1 MKVSQ
6 NWLKQYISFKF
17 TPEQF
22 TEKLSML
29 GLEVESYEDLSKK
42 YDKFVVG
49 EVLERVK
56 HPNADRLSVCKVNL
70 GSIVQEVVC
79 GAPNVAAGQKVAVAL
94 VGAVIP
100 HNQHCDDV
108 KPFILERAKIRG
120 VESNGMICSEQELGL
135 GKDASGVLVLDA
147 AAKTGTPLA
156 KYLGQTDTI
165 YEIGITPNRSDC
177 LSHIGVARE
186 IGVLVNKKIKNPKVI
201 LKENKTP
208 ASKYAKIEILDKE
221 KCPRYSARV
230 LRNIKIGPSPKWLQ
244 DILSSV
250 GVRPIN
256 NVVDVTNYVLMETG
270 HPLHAFDYD
279 KLSGHKIVV
288 KTAQEGEKFVTLDG
302 KERTLTSETLM
313 ICDAERPIAIAG
325 VMGGANTEISD
336 TTANILI
343 ESAYFNPQNIRR
355 TSKYLGLSTEASYR
369 FERGAD
375 INITVSAVN
384 RAAQMI
390 QELTGGELL
399 NGVLD
404 AYPKKRKPII
414 VKARVSRINSIIG
427 ISLSKGQIIS
437 LLKKIDLV
445 VKSSSSSRDELLV
458 MVPSFRTDILEEI
471 DVIEEVA
478 RVYGYN
484 NIETK
489 THAAIDFSSNVRTD
503 ALQDEVRE
511 FLVGSG
517 FNEIIAI
524 GLQDEATMSLAGK
537 PLVKALNPV
546 SAEMAALRTSL
557 ITSAL
562 GIVKH
567 NRNHGIKGLRLFELG
582 NIHLLID
589 GKSSN
594 SLEAYQ
600 EEERLLLVISGNQVP
615 ISYGNASRGVDMLD
629 MKGEVSALLSKFC
642 LDNYRFI
649 YYDTHEVLSEPCVG
663 IEINGTYAGFFGKIR
678 KQIVDE
684 LDIDEAVF
692 VCEMNIRAL
701 RDGCVRDRKFS
712 PLPKFPGV
720 TRDLAFT
727 IDAALPQNK
736 VEEVIRQVGRPL
748 CTNVVLFDT
757 YSGQQTGKDK
767 KSVAYA
773 LEFQSPDHTLTE
785 EEIDRMLAKII
796 EAVQRQC
803 NGVLRS

>member
-17 TPEQF
+17 TLEQF

-29 GLEVESYEDLSKK
+29 GLEVESFEDLSKK

-56 HPNADRLSVCKVNL
+56 HPNADRLSVCKVNI
-70 GSIVQEVVC
+70 GSTVQEVVC

-100 HNQHCDDV
+100 HNQHGDDG

-120 VESNGMICSEQELGL
+120 IESNGMICSEQELGL
-135 GKDASGVLVLDA
+135 GKDASGILVLDA
-147 AAKTGTPLA
+147 TAKIGTPLA

-186 IGVLVNKKIKNPKVI
+186 ISVLVNRKIEQPKVV
-201 LKENKTP
+201 LKESRTP
-208 ASKYAKIEILDKE
+208 ASKFAKIEILDKE

-279 KLSGHKIVV
+279 KLSGHKIVI
-288 KTAQEGEKFVTLDG
+288 KTAREGEKFVTLDG

-313 ICDAERPIAIAG
+313 ICDAERPIAVAG
-325 VMGGANTEISD
+325 VMGGANTEISS
-336 TTANILI
+336 TTTNILI

-355 TSKYLGLSTEASYR
+355 TSKHLGLSTEASYR

-375 INITVSAVN
+375 MNITVTAAN

-390 QELTGGELL
+390 QELAGGELL
-399 NGVLD
+399 NGALD

-427 ISLSKGQIIS
+427 TSLSKVQIIS
-437 LLKKIDLV
+437 LLKKIGLI
-445 VKSSSSSRDELLV
+445 VKSSSKDELFAK
-458 MVPSFRTDILEEI
+458 VPSFRNDILQEI

-503 ALQDEVRE
+503 ALQDELRE
-511 FLVGSG
+511 FLIGSG
-517 FNEIIAI
+517 FNEILTI

-537 PLVKALNPV
+537 PLIKALNPV

-557 ITSAL
+557 VTSAI

-567 NRNHGIKGLRLFELG
+567 NRNHGTKDLRLFELG

-589 GKSSN
+589 GKASS
-594 SLEAYQ
+594 STEAYQ
-600 EEERLLLVISGNQVP
+600 EEERILLVISGNQAPV
-615 ISYGNASRGVDMLD
+615 SYGNASRVVDMLD

-678 KQIVDE
+678 KQIADE

-692 VCEMNIRAL
+692 VCEMNIRAI
-701 RDGCVRDRKFS
+701 RDGWVRDRKFS
-712 PLPKFPGV
+712 PLPKFPSV
-720 TRDLAFT
+720 ARDLAFT
-727 IDAALPQNK
+727 VDVTLPQKN
-736 VEEVIRQVGRPL
+736 VEDVIRQVGRPL

-757 YSGQQTGKDK
+757 YSGQQMGKDK
-767 KSVAYA
+767 KSIAYA
-773 LEFQSPDHTLTE
+773 LNFQSSDHTLAE
-785 EEIDRMLAKII
+785 EEIDHALAKII
-796 EAVQRQC
+796 EAVQQQC

>member
-600 EEERLLLVISGNQVP
+600 EEERLLLVISGNQAHV
-615 ISYGNASRGVDMLD
+615 SYGNASRGVDMLD

>member
-1 MKVSQ
+1 
-6 NWLKQYISFKF
+6 
-17 TPEQF
+17 
-22 TEKLSML
+22 
-29 GLEVESYEDLSKK
+29 
-42 YDKFVVG
+42 
-49 EVLERVK
+49 
-56 HPNADRLSVCKVNL
+56 VCKVNL
-70 GSIVQEVVC
+70 SGTIQEVVC

-100 HNQHCDDV
+100 HNQHGDDG

-135 GKDASGVLVLDA
+135 GKDASGILVLDA
-147 AAKTGTPLA
+147 TAKAGTPLA

-165 YEIGITPNRSDC
+165 YEIGITPNRADC

-186 IGVLVNKKIKNPKVI
+186 IGVLVNKKMKQPKVV
-201 LKENKTP
+201 LKESKTP
-208 ASKYAKIEILDKE
+208 ASKFAKIEILDKE

-511 FLVGSG
+511 FLIGSG

-567 NRNHGIKGLRLFELG
+567 NRNHGIKDLRLFEQG
-582 NIHLLID
+582 NVHQLMS
-589 GKSSN
+589 GKASN
-594 SLEAYQ
+594 LLEAYL
-600 EEERLLLVISGNQVP
+600 EEERLLLVISGNQAP
-615 ISYGNASRGVDMLD
+615 ISYGNVPRVVDVLD

-678 KQIVDE
+678 KQIADK

-692 VCEMNIRAL
+692 VCEMNIRAI
-701 RDGCVRDRKFS
+701 RDGWVRDRKFS
-712 PLPKFPGV
+712 PLLKFPGV
-720 TRDLAFT
+720 ARDLAFT
-727 IDAALPQNK
+727 VDVTLPQKN
-736 VEEVIRQVGRPL
+736 VEDIIRQVGQPL
-748 CTNVVLFDT
+748 CTKVVLFDT

-773 LEFQSPDHTLTE
+773 LEFQSPDHTLTDE
-785 EEIDRMLAKII
+785 ETDLALAKII

>member
-49 EVLERVK
+49 EVLERAK
-56 HPNADRLSVCKVNL
+56 HPNADRLSVCKVNV
-70 GSIVQEVVC
+70 GGIMQEVVC
-79 GAPNVAAGQKVAVAL
+79 GAPNVAARQKVAVAL

-100 HNQHCDDV
+100 HNQYDDEG
-108 KPFILERAKIRG
+108 KAFILERAKIRG
-120 VESNGMICSEQELGL
+120 VESNGMICSEKELDL
-135 GKDASGVLVLDA
+135 GKDADGILVLDA
-147 AAKTGTPLA
+147 AAKAGTPLA
-156 KYLGQTDTI
+156 KYLGQTDII

-186 IGVLVNKKIKNPKVI
+186 IGVLVNKKIKHPKVI
-201 LKENKTP
+201 LKESKTP
-208 ASKYAKIEILDKE
+208 ASKFAKIEILDKN

-230 LRNIKIGPSPKWLQ
+230 LQNIKIGPSPKWLQ
-244 DILSSV
+244 NILSSV

-279 KLSGHKIVV
+279 TLSGHKIVV

-302 KERTLTSETLM
+302 KERTLTSDTLM
-313 ICDAERPIAIAG
+313 ICDAERPIAVAG

-336 TTANILI
+336 ITTNILI

-355 TSKYLGLSTEASYR
+355 TSKYLALSTEASYR

-375 INITVSAVN
+375 VYITVTAVN

-390 QELTGGELL
+390 QELAGGELL

-404 AYPKKRKPII
+404 AYPKKRRQII

-427 ISLSKGQIIS
+427 TSFSKGQIIS
-437 LLKKIDLV
+437 LLKKIDLA
-445 VKSSSSSRDELLV
+445 VKSSSRDELLV
-458 MVPSFRTDILEEI
+458 MVPSFRNDILEEI

-511 FLVGSG
+511 FLIGSG
-517 FNEIIAI
+517 FNEILAI

-567 NRNHGIKGLRLFELG
+567 NRNHGIKDLRLFELG

-589 GKSSN
+589 GKAPN

-600 EEERLLLVISGNQVP
+600 EEERLLIVISGNQVP
-615 ISYGNASRGVDMLD
+615 VSYGNVSRVVDVLD
-629 MKGEVSALLSKFC
+629 MKGEVSILLSKFC

-678 KQIVDE
+678 KQIAE
-684 LDIDEAVF
+684 KLDIDEAVF
-692 VCEMNIRAL
+692 VCEINIRAL
-701 RDGCVRDRKFS
+701 RDGWVRDRKFS
-712 PLPKFPGV
+712 PLLKFPSV

-727 IDAALPQNK
+727 VDVTLPQKN
-736 VEEVIRQVGRPL
+736 VEDVIHQVGQPL

-773 LEFQSPDHTLTE
+773 LEFQSQDHTLTE
-785 EEIDRMLAKII
+785 EEIDHALAKII
-796 EAVQRQC
+796 EAVERRC
-803 NGVLRS
+803 NGVLRN

>member
-6 NWLKQYISFKF
+6 NWLKQYIGFKF
-17 TPEQF
+17 THEQF

-29 GLEVESYEDLSKK
+29 GLEVEAFEDLAKK
-42 YDKFVVG
+42 YDKFAVG
-49 EVLERVK
+49 EVLKCAK
-56 HPNADRLSVCKVNL
+56 HPNADRLSVCKVKI
-70 GSIVQEVVC
+70 GDTVEQIVC

-94 VGAVIP
+94 IGAVVP
-100 HNQHCDDV
+100 HNQHSQEG
-108 KPFILERAKIRG
+108 KPFIIEHIKIRG
-120 VESNGMICSEQELGL
+120 VESSGMICSETELGI
-135 GKDASGVLVLDA
+135 GKDANGILVLDTS
-147 AAKTGTPLA
+147 AKTGTPLA

-186 IGVLVNKKIKNPKVI
+186 IGVLVNKKLKLPKI
-201 LKENKTP
+201 TLKESKTP
-208 ASKYAKIEILDKE
+208 ASKFAKIEILDKE
-221 KCPRYSARV
+221 KCPRYSVRV
-230 LRNIKIGPSPKWLQ
+230 LRNIQIGPSPKWLQ

-256 NVVDVTNYVLMETG
+256 NIVDVTNYVLMETG

-279 KLSGHKIVV
+279 KLAGHKIVV
-288 KTAQEGEKFVTLDG
+288 KTALEGDKFVTLDG
-302 KERTLTSETLM
+302 KERILTSDTLM

-336 TTANILI
+336 TTTNVLL

-375 INITVSAVN
+375 INITMSAADH
-384 RAAQMI
+384 AAQMI

-399 NGVLD
+399 NGVID
-404 AYPKKRKPII
+404 AYPKKRKPVA
-414 VKARVSRINSIIG
+414 VKARVSRINSLIG
-427 ISLSKGQIIS
+427 VSLSKAEVVS
-437 LLKKIDLV
+437 LLKKIDLA
-445 VKSSSSSRDELLV
+445 VKSSSKGELLV
-458 MVPSFRTDILEEI
+458 TVPSFRNDILEEI

-503 ALQDEVRE
+503 ALQDEIRE
-511 FLVGSG
+511 FLIGSG
-517 FNEIIAI
+517 FNEILTI

-537 PLVKALNPV
+537 PLVTAINPV
-546 SAEMAALRTSL
+546 SAEMSALRTSL
-557 ITSAL
+557 VTSAL
-562 GIVKH
+562 GIIKH
-567 NRNHGIKGLRLFELG
+567 NQNHGIKNLRLFELG
-582 NIHLLID
+582 NIHLLI
-589 GKSSN
+589 GEKASN
-594 SLEAYQ
+594 SLESYQ
-600 EEERLLLVISGNQVP
+600 EEARLLLVISGNRSPVG
-615 ISYGNASRGVDMLD
+615 YGNISQAVDILD
-629 MKGEVSALLSKFC
+629 IKGEVTSLLSKFC

-649 YYDTHEVLSEPCVG
+649 YYDTHEILSEPCIG

-678 KQIVDE
+678 KQIADK
-684 LDIDEAVF
+684 LDIDESVF

-701 RDGCVRDRKFS
+701 CDGWVRDRKFS
-712 PLPKFPGV
+712 PLPKFPSV

-727 IDAALPQNK
+727 IDVMLPQKN
-736 VEEVIRQVGRPL
+736 VEDVIRQSGQPL

-757 YSGQQTGKDK
+757 YTGEQTGKDK
-767 KSVAYA
+767 KSVAYD

-785 EEIDRMLAKII
+785 EEIDHALKKII

-803 NGVLRS
+803 NGILRS

>member
-22 TEKLSML
+22 TKKLSML

-56 HPNADRLSVCKVNL
+56 HPNADRLSVCKVNIGGTL
-70 GSIVQEVVC
+70 QEVVC
-79 GAPNVAAGQKVAVAL
+79 GAPNVAEGQKVAVAL

-100 HNQHCDDV
+100 LNQHSADV

-135 GKDASGVLVLDA
+135 GKDASGILVLDA
-147 AAKTGTPLA
+147 AAKAGTPLA

-165 YEIGITPNRSDC
+165 YEIGITPNRADC

-186 IGVLVNKKIKNPKVI
+186 IGVLVNKKLNHLKVL
-201 LKENKTP
+201 LKESKTS
-208 ASKYAKIEILDKE
+208 ASKFAKIVVLDKE

-279 KLSGHKIVV
+279 TLSGHKIVV

-313 ICDAERPIAIAG
+313 ICDAERPIAVAG

-336 TTANILI
+336 ATTNILI
-343 ESAYFNPQNIRR
+343 ESAYFHPQNIRR

-375 INITVSAVN
+375 INITIVAAN
-384 RAAQMI
+384 HAAQMI
-390 QELTGGELL
+390 QELAGGELL

-404 AYPKKRKPII
+404 TYPKKQKPII

-427 ISLSKGQIIS
+427 TSLSKVQIIS
-437 LLKKIDLV
+437 LLKKIDLAV
-445 VKSSSSSRDELLV
+445 QSSSRDELLV
-458 MVPSFRTDILEEI
+458 TVPSFRNDILEEI

-511 FLVGSG
+511 FLIGSG

-524 GLQDEATMSLAGK
+524 GLQDEATMSLTGK

-557 ITSAL
+557 VTSAL

-567 NRNHGIKGLRLFELG
+567 NQNHGIKDLRLFELG

-594 SLEAYQ
+594 SLEAYK

-615 ISYGNASRGVDMLD
+615 VSYGNASRVVDALD

-678 KQIVDE
+678 KQIANK

-692 VCEMNIRAL
+692 VCEMNIRAI
-701 RDGCVRDRKFS
+701 RDGWVRDRKFS

-727 IDAALPQNK
+727 VDATLPQNK
-736 VEEVIRQVGRPL
+736 VEDVIRQVGRPL

-773 LEFQSPDHTLTE
+773 LEFQSPDHTLTD
-785 EEIDRMLAKII
+785 EEIDHALAKII
-796 EAVQRQC
+796 ETVQRQC

>member
-42 YDKFVVG
+42 YDKFVIG

-56 HPNADRLSVCKVNL
+56 HPNADRLSVCKVNI
-70 GSIVQEVVC
+70 GGTVQEVVC

-100 HNQHCDDV
+100 HNQHGDDG

-120 VESNGMICSEQELGL
+120 VESNGMICSEQELGI
-135 GKDASGVLVLDA
+135 GKDASGIVILDA
-147 AAKTGTPLA
+147 TAKVGTPLA

-186 IGVLVNKKIKNPKVI
+186 IGVLVNKKIKHPKVI
-201 LKENKTP
+201 LKESKTP
-208 ASKYAKIEILDKE
+208 ASKFAKIEILDKE

-256 NVVDVTNYVLMETG
+256 NVVDVTNYILMETG

-279 KLSGHKIVV
+279 KLSGHKIVI

-313 ICDAERPIAIAG
+313 ICDAERPIAVAG

-336 TTANILI
+336 TTTNILI
-343 ESAYFNPQNIRR
+343 ESAYFHPQNIRR

-369 FERGAD
+369 FERGTD
-375 INITVSAVN
+375 IDITVAAAN

-404 AYPKKRKPII
+404 AYPKKRKPIT
-414 VKARVSRINSIIG
+414 VRTRVSRINSIIG
-427 ISLSKGQIIS
+427 VSLSKAQIIS
-437 LLKKIDLV
+437 LLKKIDLIA
-445 VKSSSSSRDELLV
+445 KSSSHGMLLV
-458 MVPSFRTDILEEI
+458 VVPSFRNDILEEI

-503 ALQDEVRE
+503 APPQDEVRE
-511 FLVGSG
+511 FLIGSG

-557 ITSAL
+557 VTSAL
-562 GIVKH
+562 GVVKH
-567 NRNHGIKGLRLFELG
+567 NRNHGIKDLRLFELG

-589 GKSSN
+589 GKPSN
-594 SLEAYQ
+594 SLEAYK
-600 EEERLLLVISGNQVP
+600 EEERLLLVISGNHAP
-615 ISYGNASRGVDMLD
+615 INYGNAPRIVDVLD

-678 KQIVDE
+678 KQIADK

-692 VCEMNIRAL
+692 VCEMNIRAI
-701 RDGCVRDRKFS
+701 RDGWVRDRKFS

-727 IDAALPQNK
+727 IDATLPQNN
-736 VEEVIRQVGRPL
+736 VEDVIRQVGRPL

-785 EEIDRMLAKII
+785 EEIDHALAKII

>member
-29 GLEVESYEDLSKK
+29 GLEVESFEDLSKK
-42 YDKFVVG
+42 YDKFAVG

-56 HPNADRLSVCKVNL
+56 HPNADRLSVCKVNI
-70 GSIVQEVVC
+70 GGTVQEVVC
-79 GAPNVAAGQKVAVAL
+79 GAPNVAAGQKVVVAL

-100 HNQHCDDV
+100 HNQHGDDG

-120 VESNGMICSEQELGL
+120 IESNGMICSEQELGL
-135 GKDASGVLVLDA
+135 GKDASGILVLDA
-147 AAKTGTPLA
+147 TAKIGTPLA

-186 IGVLVNKKIKNPKVI
+186 IGVLVNKKMKQPKVV
-201 LKENKTP
+201 LKENKAP
-208 ASKYAKIEILDKE
+208 ASKFAKIEILDKE

-279 KLSGHKIVV
+279 KLSGHKIIV
-288 KTAQEGEKFVTLDG
+288 KTAHEGEKFVTLDG

-313 ICDAERPIAIAG
+313 ICDAERPIAVAG
-325 VMGGANTEISD
+325 VMGGANTEISS
-336 TTANILI
+336 TTTNILI

-355 TSKYLGLSTEASYR
+355 TSKHLGLSTEASYR

-375 INITVSAVN
+375 MNITVTAAN

-390 QELTGGELL
+390 QELAGGELL
-399 NGVLD
+399 NGALD

-427 ISLSKGQIIS
+427 TSLSKAQIIS
-437 LLKKIDLV
+437 LLKKIGLI
-445 VKSSSSSRDELLV
+445 VKSSSKDELFV
-458 MVPSFRTDILEEI
+458 KVPSFRNDILQEI

-503 ALQDEVRE
+503 ALQDALRE
-511 FLVGSG
+511 FLIGSG
-517 FNEIIAI
+517 FNEILTI

-537 PLVKALNPV
+537 PLIKALNPV

-557 ITSAL
+557 VTSAI

-567 NRNHGIKGLRLFELG
+567 NRNHGTKDLRLFELG

-589 GKSSN
+589 GKASN
-594 SLEAYQ
+594 STEAYQ
-600 EEERLLLVISGNQVP
+600 EEERILLVISGNQAHV
-615 ISYGNASRGVDMLD
+615 SYGNASRVVDMLD

-678 KQIVDE
+678 KQIADE

-692 VCEMNIRAL
+692 VCEMNIRAI
-701 RDGCVRDRKFS
+701 RDGWVRDRKFS
-712 PLPKFPGV
+712 PLPKFPSV
-720 TRDLAFT
+720 ARDLAFT
-727 IDAALPQNK
+727 VDVTLPQKN
-736 VEEVIRQVGRPL
+736 VEDVIRQVGRPL

-757 YSGQQTGKDK
+757 YSGQQMGKDK
-767 KSVAYA
+767 KSIAYA
-773 LEFQSPDHTLTE
+773 LNFQSSDHTLAE
-785 EEIDRMLAKII
+785 EEIDHVLAKII
-796 EAVQRQC
+796 EAVQQQC